1 MKQRALGKLLY
12 LQRKREERGKKHTYN
27 NPANLKCS
35 SESKDHMH
43 HAYNEYTIA
52 RSIVDVAQEVREG
65 LNRKSSN
72 VLLQIGEMQRVN
84 KHTRKYTCSNMLYLH
99 TGIDTF
105 GACVR

>member
-12 LQRKREERGKKHTYN
+12 LQRKGEERGKKHTYN

-72 VLLQIGEMQRVN
+72 VLLQIGEMHRVN